1 MSKFISLQR
10 AIEMTTLYRKQQE
23 EILQEQFRNKDILV
37 RSETFEKTQIE
48 ALLAKKGCEKLR
60 VYYGMDVELKIHA
73 ILVPVD
79 INGKDIL
86 PDLQQSVESAPDEG
100 IVDDGTRC
108 PPLCPPPSELNP

>member
-1 MSKFISLQR
+1 MSEFISLQR

-23 EILQEQFRNKDILV
+23 EILQEQFRNRNILV

-86 PDLQQSVESAPDEG
+86 PDLEQSGDSSPDEG
-100 IVDDGTRC
+100 IVDVGMRC
-108 PPLCPPPSELNP
+108 PPNCPPPSELNP